1 MRWSEGHSHCIKK
14 MFLRLMTSP
23 KMTLPEKL
31 EVLYLSPYY
40 LQATFFLVG
49 TFSWLMAET
58 VFRARLPFWTSL
70 WGWSLVLTNF
80 FSLPL
85 VNTVGLFLEESEEKD
100 YLGLL
105 SFIALSYIMVPF
117 QAYASIKGFLEK
129 EEGPWFR
136 TPKTGKITDIFTRGR
151 FYRWVT
157 GIIPGRR
164 PAPAVVSALPV
175 PERMAWLGN
184 PYVAL
189 ATANSQFNDFQIRP
203 KRIRWVSKAALA
215 VLLAI
220 SVTVFSLTR
229 GAPEVLAT
237 NPDVNQYLRTDTTAT
252 LTNARTL
259 GSLDTG
265 NTVNAS
271 IVLPK
276 GSTTQRYQYRPGTI
290 IGANAEASCST
301 TGPSGYGW
309 ILDTPFETGGQ
320 IGGGSGWQFTFYE
333 SDTAAQA
340 QGTLEVCA
348 FKITVS
354 GGSIDTWTLLF
365 DTGADSVTWPVTD
378 IIDGLINNTTYT
390 TTDYGTFNFSAN
402 EYLYVQ
408 YSLDLLGSAQ
418 PTTTTFT
425 GGDVTGTTDPKIL
438 LPSITIPE
446 NVVFLLAAAPLIPL
460 VVLWM
465 KKRREAMIYA

>member
-1 MRWSEGHSHCIKK
+1 

-164 PAPAVVSALPV
+164 PAPVVATVQAS
-175 PERMAWLGN
+175 ERMTWLKN
-184 PYVAL
+184 PHVAL
-189 ATANSQFNDFQIRP
+189 ATANNQFNNFSIKP
-203 KRIRWVSKAALA
+203 KRLRWVSKAALA
-215 VLLAI
+215 ILLII
-220 SVTVFSLTR
+220 SSTIFSLTR
-229 GAPEVLAT
+229 GIPEVLAS
-237 NPDVNQYLRTDTTAT
+237 NPTSLFYLRDSDNGSGVQANSWQYLESQDTTSDANT
-252 LTNARTL
+252 IVTKKNPADYLNYQPGLSNNTSVALLPTSPTDY
-259 GSLDTG
+259 GWIWDTPFQ
-265 NTVNAS
+265 VNGYINS
-271 IVLPK
+271 
-276 GSTTQRYQYRPGTI
+276 GTWTFEI
-290 IGANAEASCST
+290 SEDDST
-301 TGPSGYGW
+301 TGGSAVVWDCHLDIQIYRYVSSGVG
-309 ILDTPFETGGQ
+309 TRV
-320 IGGGSGWQFTFYE
+320 YE
-333 SDTAAQA
+333 SESDISWTETDLCDIAA
-340 QGTLEVCA
+340 GNNITLTTGN
-348 FKITVS
+348 IS
-354 GGSIDTWTLLF
+354 QID
-365 DTGADSVTWPVTD
+365 
-378 IIDGLINNTTYT
+378 
-390 TTDYGTFNFSAN
+390 FSAN
-402 EYLYVQ
+402 EYLYIEYWLHIVTNDPPATLT
-408 YSLDLLGSAQ
+408 SNFRVGDSDLYY
-418 PTTTTFT
+418 
-425 GGDVTGTTDPKIL
+425 DPYVDMPDIQ
-438 LPSITIPE
+438 IPE
-446 NVVFLLAAAPLIPL
+446 DLVFLVAAVPFIPMI
-460 VVLWM
+460 VLWM
-465 KKRREAMIYA
+465 QRRRKAIIYA